1 MTRIAAGALAVAVA
15 AAAGAAA
22 VAFAA
27 QSPKSLRAAI
37 FAAARKQH
45 SVHYVESG
53 AAQGLHQTMVGD
65 VAGTRGR
72 QRISFTL
79 QAKKGS
85 FTVLV
90 VRRTAYLRG
99 TALALQGYLGFTA
112 AQASQ
117 FHGRWISVPA
127 SNKKYA
133 DLAASVTLPSFLQDI
148 YPTAPLAL
156 AKARLGGQTRIGV
169 RGTHRESGL
178 KFVEEVF
185 PKARPPLLPVAVAD
199 VEPTKGF
206 LDEIK
211 ISRWNE
217 RVSVQAPANAVP
229 ISTVHAS

>member
-1 MTRIAAGALAVAVA
+1 MTRIVAGALAVAV

-27 QSPKSLRAAI
+27 QSPNSLRAAI

-79 QAKKGS
+79 QTKKGS

-99 TALALQGYLGFTA
+99 TSLALQGYLGFTA
-112 AQASQ
+112 AQAAR

-127 SNKKYA
+127 SSKKYA
-133 DLAASVTLPSFLQDI
+133 DLAASVTLPSFLHDI
-148 YPTAPLAL
+148 YPAAPLVL
-156 AKARLGGQTRIGV
+156 AKARLGGHTRIGV

-185 PKARPPLLPVAVAD
+185 PKASPPLLPVAVAD

-211 ISRWNE
+211 INRWNE

-229 ISTVHAS
+229 ISTVQAS